1 MECPADFDDVKTRST
16 RAISESQK
24 PWVEAKLG
32 DAWEMLKAKV
42 PGLVERIES
51 EDLSNSL
58 VVAILAEA
66 VIRVLKNPNSVR
78 STGIDDAQVTIDYT
92 VASGR
97 LYFLDEELA
106 LLMPSVAASGF
117 YSVPLGVP
125 YWGR

>member
-51 EDLSNSL
+51 EDLSNGL